1 MSSPLAVASVSFV
14 LVDLLNNG
22 LIDRDIG
29 SSLGEVIVTALA
41 PDRVDEQRNTKSA
54 LNLFLYNVTQN
65 EAWRNVNYPSRNAA
79 GELINNPPL
88 ALNLHYL
95 LTAYGA
101 EQFHAEILL
110 GYGMQLFHEMPVL
123 PRAAIRRSLAGPS
136 QVEAGGG
143 LPGAMLNLFTSD
155 LADQVE
161 LVKIWPQTLTTEEIS
176 RLWTA
181 FQAKYRPTAAYQ
193 VSVILIESEAS
204 TKQSLPVQ
212 KRTITVTPFQKPVI
226 TRILSQVNPAS
237 PALNQPIFMDSILV
251 LQGSELQGGVTTVLF
266 GSIEATPTGIT
277 GSQITVPL
285 PAGLQAGAQT
295 VQVVQSLPLGD
306 PPVPHNGIESDPAG
320 FLLQPNILSASVLNS
335 QGTGSDPRSGELQID
350 LDIAVGASQTVLLML
365 NQLVPAASP
374 PQAPAAY
381 SFPVPPRVS
390 LESPPAVSPAPTTQ
404 LTVPFSGVAAGTYLI
419 RVQVDAAQSPLAQA
433 SGGGFDG
440 PQVTIA

>member
-1 MSSPLAVASVSFV
+1 MSSALAVASVSFV

-65 EAWRNVNYPSRNAA
+65 EAWRNMNYPSRNAA

-110 GYGMQLFHEMPVL
+110 GYGMQLLHETPVL
-123 PRAAIRRSLAGPS
+123 PRAAIRRSLAAPTE
-136 QVEAGGG
+136 VNAGGG
-143 LPGAMLNLFTSD
+143 LPAAMLNLYTSD

-161 LVKIWPQTLTTEEIS
+161 LIKIWPQTLTTEEIS

-193 VSVILIESEAS
+193 ISVVLIQSEAS
-204 TKQSLPVQ
+204 TQQALPVR
-212 KRTITVTPFQKPVI
+212 KRTISVTPFQKPAI
-226 TRILSQVNPAS
+226 TQVLSQLTPVS
-237 PALNQPIFMDSILV
+237 PVLNQPIFADSILV
-251 LQGSELQGGVTTVLF
+251 LQGTELQGGVTTVQF
-266 GSIEATPTGIT
+266 GSVEATPTSVT
-277 GSQITVPL
+277 GSQIVVPL
-285 PAGLQAGAQT
+285 PAGLLPGAQS
-295 VQVVQSLPLGD
+295 VQVVQSVLVGD
-306 PPVPHNGIESDPAG
+306 PPLPHNGVESDPAG
-320 FLLQPNILSASVLNS
+320 FVLQPNILDTIVVNPG
-335 QGTGSDPRSGELQID
+335 QLQID
-350 LDIAVGASQTVLLML
+350 LDIAVGPSQTVLVML
-365 NQLVPAASP
+365 NQLTMSP
-374 PQAPAAY
+374 PQSPAAY

-390 LESPPAVSPAPTTQ
+390 LESPPAVTPAPTAQ
-404 LTVPFSGVAAGTYLI
+404 LTVPFSGVAPGTYLI
-419 RVQVDAAQSPLAQA
+419 RVQVDAAQSPLIPG
-433 SGGGFDG
+433 SGGGFVG
-440 PQVTIA
+440 PQVVIV

>member
-1 MSSPLAVASVSFV
+1 MSSALAVASVSFV

-79 GELINNPPL
+79 GQPINNPPL

-110 GYGMQLFHEMPVL
+110 GYGMQLFHETPVL
-123 PRAAIRRSLAGPS
+123 PRAAIRRSLAAPTE
-136 QVEAGGG
+136 VNAGGG
-143 LPGAMLNLFTSD
+143 LPAAMLNLYTSD

-161 LVKIWPQTLTTEEIS
+161 LIKIWPQTLTTEEIS

-193 VSVILIESEAS
+193 ISVVLIQSEVSTQQA
-204 TKQSLPVQ
+204 LPVR
-212 KRTITVTPFQKPVI
+212 KRTISVTPFQKPVI
-226 TRILSQVNPAS
+226 NQVLSQLTPVS
-237 PALNQPIFMDSILV
+237 PVLNQPIFADSILI
-251 LQGSELQGGVTTVLF
+251 LQGTELQGGVTTVQF
-266 GSIEATPTGIT
+266 GSVEATPTSIT
-277 GSQITVPL
+277 GSQIVVPL
-285 PAGLQAGAQT
+285 PAGLLPGAQA
-295 VQVVQSLPLGD
+295 VQVVQSVLVGD
-306 PPVPHNGIESDPAG
+306 PPLPHNGVESDPAD
-320 FLLQPNILSASVLNS
+320 FVLQPNILDTIVVNP
-335 QGTGSDPRSGELQID
+335 QGSGSDPRSGQLQID
-350 LDIAVGASQTVLLML
+350 LDIAVGPTQTALVML
-365 NQLVPAASP
+365 NQLTMSP
-374 PQAPAAY
+374 PQSPAAY

-390 LESPPAVSPAPTTQ
+390 LESPPAVTPAPTAQ
-404 LTVPFSGVAAGTYLI
+404 LIVPFGGVAPGTYLI
-419 RVQVDAAQSPLAQA
+419 RVQVDAAQSPLISG
-433 SGGGFDG
+433 SGGGFVG
-440 PQVTIA
+440 PQVIIL

>member
-1 MSSPLAVASVSFV
+1 VSSALAVASVSFV

-110 GYGMQLFHEMPVL
+110 GYGMQLFHETPVL
-123 PRAAIRRSLAGPS
+123 PRAAIRRSLAAPTE
-136 QVEAGGG
+136 VNAGGN
-143 LPGAMLNLFTSD
+143 LPAAMLNLYTSD

-161 LVKIWPQTLTTEEIS
+161 LIKIWPQTLTTEEIS

-193 VSVILIESEAS
+193 ISVVLIQSEAS
-204 TKQSLPVQ
+204 TKQALPVQ
-212 KRTITVTPFQKPVI
+212 KRTVSVMPFQKPVI
-226 TRILSQVNPAS
+226 TQVLSQLTSVS
-237 PALNQPIFMDSILV
+237 PILNQPIFADSILV
-251 LQGSELQGGVTTVLF
+251 LTGNELQGGVTTVQF
-266 GSIEATPTGIT
+266 GSVEAIPTFIS
-277 GSQITVPL
+277 GSKIIVPL
-285 PAGLQAGAQT
+285 PPGLLPGAQS
-295 VQVVQSLPLGD
+295 VQVVQSLLLGD
-306 PPVPHNGIESDPAG
+306 PPLPHNGIESDPAG
-320 FLLQPNILSASVLNS
+320 FVLQPNILGTTVLNP
-335 QGTGSDPRSGELQID
+335 QGTGSDPRSGQLQVD
-350 LDIAVGASQTVLLML
+350 LDVAVGPTQTVLVML
-365 NQLVPAASP
+365 NQLAFSSP
-374 PQAPAAY
+374 PQSPASY
-381 SFPVPPRVS
+381 SFPVPPRIS
-390 LESPPAVSPAPTTQ
+390 LESPPASTPAPAAQ
-404 LTVPFSGVAAGTYLI
+404 LIAPFIGVAPGTYLI
-419 RVQVDAAQSPLAQA
+419 RVQVDAALSPLTPGS
-433 SGGGFDG
+433 SGGFAG
-440 PQVTIA
+440 PQVIIL

>member
-1 MSSPLAVASVSFV
+1 MSSALAVASVSFV

-110 GYGMQLFHEMPVL
+110 GYGMQLFHETPVL
-123 PRAAIRRSLAGPS
+123 PRAAIRRSLAAPTE
-136 QVEAGGG
+136 VNAGGG
-143 LPGAMLNLFTSD
+143 LPAAMLNLYTSD

-161 LVKIWPQTLTTEEIS
+161 LIKIWPQTLTTEEIS

-193 VSVILIESEAS
+193 ISVVLIQSEAS
-204 TKQSLPVQ
+204 TKQALPVQ
-212 KRTITVTPFQKPVI
+212 KRTVSVTPFQKPVI
-226 TRILSQVNPAS
+226 TQVLSQLTPAS
-237 PALNQPIFMDSILV
+237 PVLNQPIFADSILV
-251 LQGSELQGGVTTVLF
+251 LTGTELQGGVTTVQF
-266 GSIEATPTGIT
+266 GLVEAIPTSVS
-277 GSQITVPL
+277 GSKIVVPL
-285 PAGLQAGAQT
+285 PPDLLPGAQS
-295 VQVVQSLPLGD
+295 VQVVQSLLLGD
-306 PPVPHNGIESDPAG
+306 PPLPHNGIESDPAG
-320 FLLQPNILSASVLNS
+320 FVLQPNVLSTLVVNL
-335 QGTGSDPRSGELQID
+335 QGSGSDPRSGQLQID
-350 LDIAVGASQTVLLML
+350 LDIAVGATQTVLVML
-365 NQLVPAASP
+365 NQLTMSP
-374 PQAPAAY
+374 PQSPVAY

-390 LESPPAVSPAPTTQ
+390 LESPPAVTPAPTHQ
-404 LTVPFSGVAAGTYLI
+404 LTAPFSGVAPGTYLI
-419 RVQVDAAQSPLAQA
+419 RVQVDAAQSPLIPG
-433 SGGGFDG
+433 SGGGFVG
-440 PQVTIA
+440 PQVNIL

>member
-29 SSLGEVIVTALA
+29 SSLGEVMVTAVA

-79 GELINNPPL
+79 GVLINNPPL

-110 GYGMQLFHEMPVL
+110 GYGMQLFHETPVL

-136 QVEAGGG
+136 QVQAGGG
-143 LPGAMLNLFTSD
+143 LPGAMLNLYTSD

-204 TKQSLPVQ
+204 TQPSLPVQ
-212 KRTITVTPFQKPVI
+212 KRTVTVTPFQKPVI
-226 TRILSQVNPAS
+226 TQILSQANPAA
-237 PALNQPIFMDSILV
+237 PALNQPIFMNSILV
-251 LQGSELQGGVTTVLF
+251 LQGNELQGGATSVLF
-266 GSIEATPTGIT
+266 GSITATPTKIT
-277 GSQITVPL
+277 GSQITVPV
-285 PAGLQAGAQT
+285 PAGLLAGAQT
-295 VQVVQSLPLGD
+295 VQVVQSLMLGN
-306 PPVPHNGIESDPAG
+306 PAVPHSSIESDPAG
-320 FLLQPNILSASVLNS
+320 FLLLPNILASSVVDA
-335 QGTGSDPRSGELQID
+335 QGAGSDPRSGELEID
-350 LDIAVGASQTVLLML
+350 LDLAVGASQTVLVLL
-365 NQLVPAASP
+365 NQMVPSP

-404 LTVPFSGVAAGTYLI
+404 LTVPFSGVTAGTYLI
-419 RVQVDAAQSPLAQA
+419 RVQVDAAQSPLTQT
-433 SGGGFDG
+433 SGGAFSG

>member
-1 MSSPLAVASVSFV
+1 MSSALAVASVSFV

-65 EAWRNVNYPSRNAA
+65 EAWRNMNYPSRNAA

-110 GYGMQLFHEMPVL
+110 GYGMQLFHETPVL
-123 PRAAIRRSLAGPS
+123 PRAAIRRSLAAPTE
-136 QVEAGGG
+136 VNAGGG
-143 LPGAMLNLFTSD
+143 LPAAMLNLYTSD

-161 LVKIWPQTLTTEEIS
+161 LIKIWPQTLTTEEIS

-193 VSVILIESEAS
+193 ISVVLIQSEAS
-204 TKQSLPVQ
+204 TQQALPVR
-212 KRTITVTPFQKPVI
+212 KRTISVTPFQKPVI
-226 TRILSQVNPAS
+226 TQVLSQLTPVS
-237 PALNQPIFMDSILV
+237 PVLNQPIFADSILV
-251 LQGSELQGGVTTVLF
+251 LTGTELQGGVTTVQF
-266 GSIEATPTGIT
+266 GSVAATPTSVS
-277 GSQITVPL
+277 GSKIVVPL
-285 PAGLQAGAQT
+285 PLGLLPGAQS
-295 VQVVQSLPLGD
+295 VQVVQSLLLGD
-306 PPVPHNGIESDPAG
+306 PPLPHNGIESDPAG
-320 FLLQPNILSASVLNS
+320 FVLQPNILGTLVLNP
-335 QGTGSDPRSGELQID
+335 QGSGNDPRSGQLQID
-350 LDIAVGASQTVLLML
+350 LDIAVGPTQTVLVML
-365 NQLVPAASP
+365 NQLTMSP
-374 PQAPAAY
+374 PQSPAAY

-390 LESPPAVSPAPTTQ
+390 LESPPAVTPAPTAQ
-404 LTVPFSGVAAGTYLI
+404 LTAPFSGVAPGTYLI
-419 RVQVDAAQSPLAQA
+419 RVQVDAAQSPLIPG
-433 SGGGFDG
+433 SGGGFVG
-440 PQVTIA
+440 PQVNIL

>member
-1 MSSPLAVASVSFV
+1 MSNALAVASVSFV

-22 LIDRDIG
+22 LIDRDIT
-29 SSLGEVIVTALA
+29 SSMGEVTVTALA

-79 GELINNPPL
+79 GERINNPPL

-110 GYGMQLFHEMPVL
+110 GYGMQLFHETPVL

-136 QVEAGGG
+136 QVTAGGG

-161 LVKIWPQTLTTEEIS
+161 LLKIWPQMLTTEEIS

-193 VSVILIESEAS
+193 VSVILIESEIS

-212 KRTITVTPFQKPVI
+212 KRTLTVTPFQKPVI
-226 TRILSQVNPAS
+226 TQILSQSSPTA

-251 LQGSELQGGVTTVLF
+251 VQGSELQGGVTSVLF
-266 GSIEATPTGIT
+266 GSVPATPTSIT
-277 GSQITVPL
+277 SSQITVPL
-285 PAGLQAGAQT
+285 PPGLLAGAQT
-295 VQVVQSLPLGD
+295 VQVVQSLLLGN
-306 PPVPHNGIESDPAG
+306 PPVPHNSVESDPVG
-320 FLLQPNILSASVLNS
+320 FLLQPNILGSVVLDS
-335 QGTGSDPRSGELQID
+335 QGSGSDPRSGDLQID
-350 LDIAVGASQTVLLML
+350 LDITVAPSQTVLVML
-365 NQLVPAASP
+365 NQWIPSGSP
-374 PQAPAAY
+374 PQEPLAY
-381 SFPVPPRVS
+381 SFPVPPRES
-390 LESPPAVSPAPTTQ
+390 LDSPPAVLPAPTSQ
-404 LTVPFSGVAAGTYLI
+404 LVVPFSEVAAGTYLI
-419 RVQVDAAQSPLAQA
+419 RVQVDAAQSPLTTA
-433 SGGGFDG
+433 SGGAFDG
-440 PQVTIA
+440 PLVTIP

>member
-1 MSSPLAVASVSFV
+1 MSSALAVASVSFV

-65 EAWRNVNYPSRNAA
+65 EAWRNMNYPSRNAA

-110 GYGMQLFHEMPVL
+110 GYGMQLLHENPVL
-123 PRAAIRRSLAGPS
+123 PRAAIRRSLAAPTE
-136 QVEAGGG
+136 VNAGGG
-143 LPGAMLNLFTSD
+143 LPAAMLNLYTSD

-161 LVKIWPQTLTTEEIS
+161 LIKIWPQTLTTEEIS

-193 VSVILIESEAS
+193 ISVVLIQSEAS
-204 TKQSLPVQ
+204 TKQALPVQ
-212 KRTITVTPFQKPVI
+212 KRIISVSPFQKPGI
-226 TRILSQVNPAS
+226 TQVLSQLTPVS
-237 PALNQPIFMDSILV
+237 PVLNQPIFADSILV
-251 LQGSELQGGVTTVLF
+251 LTGTELQGGVTTVQF
-266 GSIEATPTGIT
+266 GSVPATPTSVSGTKIV
-277 GSQITVPL
+277 VPL
-285 PAGLQAGAQT
+285 PAGLLPGAQS
-295 VQVVQSLPLGD
+295 VQVVQSVMVGD
-306 PPVPHNGIESDPAG
+306 PPLPHNGIESDPAG
-320 FLLQPNILSASVLNS
+320 FVLQPNILAATVVNPG
-335 QGTGSDPRSGELQID
+335 QLQID
-350 LDIAVGASQTVLLML
+350 LDIAVGPTQTVLVML
-365 NQLVPAASP
+365 NQLTMSP
-374 PQAPAAY
+374 PQSPAAY

-390 LESPPAVSPAPTTQ
+390 LESPPAVTPAPTTQ
-404 LTVPFSGVAAGTYLI
+404 LTVPFSGVTPGTYLI
-419 RVQVDAAQSPLAQA
+419 RVQVDAAQSPLIPG
-433 SGGGFDG
+433 SGGGYVG
-440 PQVTIA
+440 PQVTIS